1 MQTNNRGAG
10 TLYLVATPI
19 GNLGD
24 ITIRALEILSN
35 VDNIA
40 AEDTRKSR
48 ILFNHHGI
56 KPKRLHSYFGPKEET
71 KARELLGMLKAG
83 DSVALITDAGTPGI
97 SDPAGRIVRMAIE
110 NGVDI
115 VPIPGPSALIA
126 ALPVSGFDTSSFV
139 FEGFLPVKSGRRKAT
154 LEKIYLEE
162 RTVILYESTH
172 RILKLLDELERD
184 IPDRKVVVARELTK
198 MFEEFVRGT
207 PSELKAQLTGKRTK
221 GEFVVLIEGA
231 EKDKASKKS
240 RATL

>member
-1 MQTNNRGAG
+1 M
-10 TLYLVATPI
+10 ATPI

-24 ITIRALEILSN
+24 ITIRAVDILST

-56 KPKRLHSYFGPKEET
+56 KPKRLLSYFGPKEEI
-71 KARELLGMLKAG
+71 KAKELLNLLEQGET
-83 DSVALITDAGTPGI
+83 VALITDAGTPGI
-97 SDPAGRIVRMAIE
+97 SDPAGRIVRLAIE
-110 NGVDI
+110 NGI
-115 VPIPGPSALIA
+115 NIIPIPGPSALIA

-154 LEKIYLEE
+154 LERLYSEG

-172 RILKLLDELERD
+172 RILKLLDELESD
-184 IPDRKVVVARELTK
+184 IPERKIVVARELTK

-207 PSELKAQLTGKRTK
+207 PSEVKAQLTGKRTK
-221 GEFVVLIEGA
+221 GEFVVLIEG
-231 EKDKASKKS
+231 EDKKIKGGSCDGS
-240 RATL
+240 S